1 MLFTLL
7 NLYGILYKG
16 DFTRSNNNRIGDFDM
31 TVNKIV
37 KTLCKAALAFSAG
50 YFVGRIVSD
59 KEWEDIMD
67 EESAKLYDECPDDD
81 EDDDC
86 LDDDFFMDENDDTRY
101 TSLNMGKSLYNDK
114 SKEDVDWAASADE
127 DAVKTEDET
136 AKESDTEDSS
146 TETKCDELE
155 Q

>member
-1 MLFTLL
+1 
-7 NLYGILYKG
+7 
-16 DFTRSNNNRIGDFDM
+16 M

-86 LDDDFFMDENDDTRY
+86 LDDECFMDENDDTRY

-127 DAVKTEDET
+127 DATKSENEDIASNDAAATEDET

-146 TETKCDELE
+146 TETKCDESE